1 MNYIAY
7 YRVSTKK
14 QGESGL
20 GLEAQKTAVKA
31 FTKNC
36 IDCIIGEFTDIE
48 SGKNDD
54 RAQLRLA
61 ISEAKRLSAQLLI
74 AKLDRLS
81 RNAAFIFTLRDS
93 EVDFICADM
102 PNANRVT
109 IGIMA
114 VLAQDERER
123 ISQRTK
129 AAISELKK
137 QGKILGSPTNLN
149 KAAIENGRK
158 QRIDNAVNNENNKRA
173 CALIVSMRNA
183 GKSFY
188 EITKELNRTGFK
200 TRRNCSFRQTQVQR
214 LYNNELI
221 FSKNIGR
228 TSEGV
233 ICVTDH

>member
-1 MNYIAY
+1 MKYVAY

-20 GLEAQKTAVKA
+20 GLEAQRTAVQR
-31 FTKNC
+31 FTNNCTNC
-36 IDCIIGEFTDIE
+36 IVAEFTDIE

-54 RAQLRLA
+54 RTQLKQA
-61 ISEAKRLSAQLLI
+61 IEAAKKHEAQLLI

-93 EVDFICADM
+93 QVDFICADM

-129 AAISELKK
+129 AALHEFGCSSTTFEVYCPLLDGVVKVGLSRPPAPWF
-137 QGKILGSPTNLN
+137 Q
-149 KAAIENGRK
+149 
-158 QRIDNAVNNENNKRA
+158 
-173 CALIVSMRNA
+173 
-183 GKSFY
+183 
-188 EITKELNRTGFK
+188 KEWYVWLL
-200 TRRNCSFRQTQVQR
+200 Q
-214 LYNNELI
+214 
-221 FSKNIGR
+221 
-228 TSEGV
+228 
-233 ICVTDH
+233 